1 MPEAHAMRSFVAET
15 SSEPLFVYEWGDE
28 AAPTV
33 LFWDGLGGT
42 GLHANELAPL
52 LVERYG
58 LRVIAPDPPG
68 HGRSPPVQ
76 AEAYRPSALASIAA
90 DLLAAL
96 GVQRAF
102 FVGFSWGAEVAVS
115 FGARYEERASGVA
128 LVDGGYWDFAD
139 LPDFDTTAGLEV
151 RIEAATRRA
160 EAERYPSW
168 EAYFDYEREALG
180 RWTPALEDAHRAT
193 MREREGMIVPIAG
206 PDVVGA
212 IAHGNCVEPT
222 AAEHLALR
230 ASEVP
235 ALLVTPAEGLGPVSR
250 SGIERLRANV
260 PRLGVA
266 TLPGDVHD
274 LVSAAPFDLA
284 ELIGARVGDRQ

>member
-1 MPEAHAMRSFVAET
+1 MAEGHAMRSFVAET
-15 SSEPLFVYEWGDE
+15 SSEELFVYEWGDQD
-28 AAPTV
+28 APVV
-33 LFWDGLGGT
+33 LYWDGLGGT

-68 HGRSPPVQ
+68 HGRSPAVR
-76 AEAYRPSALASIAA
+76 AEAYRPSALAALAS

-115 FGARYEERASGVA
+115 FGARHEARASGVA

-180 RWTPALEDAHRAT
+180 RWTPALEEAHRAT
-193 MREREGMIVPIAG
+193 MREQEGAIVPIAG
-206 PDVVGA
+206 PEVVGA
-212 IAHGNCVEPT
+212 IAHGNCVEPS
-222 AAEHLALR
+222 AAEHLGLT
-230 ASEVP
+230 ASEVSV
-235 ALLVTPAEGLGPVSR
+235 LLVTPSEGLGPVSR
-250 SGIERLRANV
+250 SGIERLRVNV
-260 PRLGVA
+260 PQLEVA
-266 TLPGDVHD
+266 TLPVDVHD
-274 LVSAAPFDLA
+274 LVSAAPVDLA
-284 ELIGARVGDRQ
+284 ELIGARLRNRQ